1 VFIGKA
7 IASVIHQ
14 TCGAAVGP
22 LVGRGGEPRCDI
34 ISYQAVDGPG
44 ILAWYNPDRTIH
56 SVYQGEIVDGE
67 KHGRGKNTF
76 NSHPVFE
83 EYEGDFVNGSMHGRG
98 KMVLRNGNVYV
109 GDFNND
115 FMEGNGT
122 MTYREDNSRY
132 EGEWAR
138 GLPNGQGNVYDRQGN
153 FLYSAQFINDEPQ
166 FEEEEEEEEEEE
178 DEEEEPAVHPNP
190 PPKRQKF

>member
-1 VFIGKA
+1 
-7 IASVIHQ
+7 
-14 TCGAAVGP
+14 
-22 LVGRGGEPRCDI
+22 
-34 ISYQAVDGPG
+34 
-44 ILAWYNPDRTIH
+44 
-56 SVYQGEIVDGE
+56 
-67 KHGRGKNTF
+67 
-76 NSHPVFE
+76 
-83 EYEGDFVNGSMHGRG
+83 
-98 KMVLRNGNVYV
+98 
-109 GDFNND
+109 
-115 FMEGNGT
+115 

-166 FEEEEEEEEEEE
+166 FEEEEEEE